1 MNIFLIKINIQQN
14 KYFVSIELY
23 LVHPKMY
30 MFQRIISIFFIYF
43 FILFLQCNPQFR
55 NFIFDFEMNN
65 F

>member
-30 MFQRIISIFFIYF
+30 MFQRIISIFFFIYF
-43 FILFLQCNPQFR
+43 FILYFQQCNPQFR
-55 NFIFDFEMNN
+55 DFIYLILR
-65 F
+65 